1 VLESTT
7 VKTGQ
12 TAAKPSRRPRLTA
25 PHKMTRRG
33 AVRRFNTL
41 IHKFTACLLSD
52 GRSGLSVF
60 EREMVKQA
68 AALVLRGE
76 TLQAAVVAGEPV
88 NYDEL
93 VRVTSEMR
101 RVMSSLG
108 LSDESGEAERGDLK
122 LKPFKWP
129 VLK

>member
-1 VLESTT
+1 
-7 VKTGQ
+7 
-12 TAAKPSRRPRLTA
+12 
-25 PHKMTRRG
+25 
-33 AVRRFNTL
+33 
-41 IHKFTACLLSD
+41 
-52 GRSGLSVF
+52 LSVF